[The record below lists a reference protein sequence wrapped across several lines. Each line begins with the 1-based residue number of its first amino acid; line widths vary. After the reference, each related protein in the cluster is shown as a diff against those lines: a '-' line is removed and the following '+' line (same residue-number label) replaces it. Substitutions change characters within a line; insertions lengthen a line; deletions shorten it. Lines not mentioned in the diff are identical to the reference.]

1 MKRIALA
8 PALALLLA
16 IGAALWWWMNFE
28 QVAETT
34 YVGLSGKA
42 RSDPHLAFKRLLAA
56 SGLRFEESAPTL
68 TPDAAIAALPRG
80 GVLVLQSRRDSLMTP
95 ARIEALL
102 RWVSAGGHLIV
113 AAEPVSRAD
122 PLLAQLGITRE
133 LMRAPVAKGGKPGA
147 LTRRIALPLPGA
159 ARPLEIEMATPIVLK
174 EAGGLAEWS
183 ADDAFG
189 TRMLSQK
196 RQAGRITVA
205 ADLGW
210 ITYRGTGGN
219 PDPARQPSHI
229 GKLDHAEAIVAL
241 ARLDARAST
250 AGVRLLGGGSSLSLW
265 VWLQENAWAALAS
278 LAMLLLLWL
287 WRVVPRF
294 GPLAAPEPGTELR
307 LSSHLEASG
316 RFYRRHLPIEE
327 IHQGLSRA
335 FLQRLA
341 ERRPGIAARPAGE
354 RNAELARL
362 AGANP
367 QAVARALGAPATSAG
382 DFIRSAILIKR
393 LEQAL

>member
-1 MKRIALA
+1 MKRFPLVPVLA
-8 PALALLLA
+8 VLLA
-16 IGAALWWWMNFE
+16 IGAAVWWWMNFE

-42 RSDPHLAFKRLLAA
+42 KSDPHLAFKRLLAA
-56 SGLRFEESAPTL
+56 SGLPFEETAPTL

-80 GVLVLQSRRDSLMTP
+80 GVLLLQTRRDVLMTP

-113 AAEPVSRAD
+113 AAEPVTRAD
-122 PLLAQLGITRE
+122 PLLTQLGIVRE
-133 LMRAPVAKGGKPGA
+133 LMRAPAAKGGKPGP
-147 LTRRIALPLPGA
+147 LTRRIALPLAGA
-159 ARPLEIEMATPIVLK
+159 ARPLEIEMTAPIILK
-174 EAGGLAEWS
+174 ASHLAEWS

-196 RQAGRITVA
+196 RQAGRVTVA

-210 ITYRGTGGN
+210 IAYRGTGGN
-219 PDPARQPSHI
+219 PDPGRQPGHI

-241 ARLDARAST
+241 ARLDARAS
-250 AGVRLLGGGSSLSLW
+250 GVRLLGGGSALSLW

-278 LAMLLLLWL
+278 LGMLLLLWL

-294 GPLAAPEPGTELR
+294 GPLAAPETGGELR

-316 RFYRRHLPIEE
+316 RFYRRHLPIEA

-341 ERRPGIAARPAGE
+341 ERRPGIAARAARE
-354 RNAELARL
+354 RNAELARMC
-362 AGANP
+362 GASP
-367 QAVARALGAPATSAG
+367 QAVARALDVPATSAG